1 MFRIRTYLTNA
12 SLVCFDLTITA
23 LCHIA
28 VWRGELIGILGPAP
42 PRNLFDANRSLA
54 LGVVLILWIVLST
67 YFRLYH
73 SRRLDSP
80 FADAVTLFKV
90 GLASWIALEG
100 SAQLLP
106 QLAPTSLFLL
116 RFEAI
121 NTLTLVAARLALRL
135 LVRQLRRRG
144 KNVKNLVLVASPEL
158 GNRVAQKIEQR
169 AHLGYR
175 IVRQYSCIGVDSEE
189 APRLV
194 KELQNTLSS
203 MAVED
208 VVIALPADAHN
219 LTAQLAREC
228 ESRGINVRI
237 VPDLFPLIQSDTQ
250 VYDLDGIPLINVRL
264 YPAEYF
270 RYAVLKR
277 IFDVCASLAVLIL
290 FSPLYALIAIF
301 VKLSSP
307 GPVHFVQERVSLNGK
322 KFKML
327 KFRTMRMDLNPD
339 THWTVPNDP
348 HVTAVG
354 RCLRRSNLDEIPQFL
369 NVLKGDMSIV
379 GPRPERPVFLERFRR
394 QVPEY
399 MARHYVK
406 SGITGWAQVNGWRGD
421 TSISQRIACDLYY
434 IRNWAFGLD
443 LKIVFLT
450 VLRTFF
456 HRNAY

>member
-12 SLVCFDLTITA
+12 CLACFDLTVTA

-28 VWRGELIGILGPAP
+28 VWQLELDGTLGPAP
-42 PRNLFDANRSLA
+42 RQSNISDCLLA
-54 LGVVLILWIVLST
+54 LGFVLILWVVLASC
-67 YFRLYH
+67 FGLYH

-80 FADAVTLFKV
+80 MADAVTLFKV
-90 GLASWIALEG
+90 GLASWIVLEG
-100 SAQLLP
+100 SAHLLP
-106 QLAPTSLFLL
+106 QLTLTPFFLL

-121 NTLTLVAARLALRL
+121 NTFALVAARLALRL
-135 LVRQLRRRG
+135 IARELRRRG
-144 KNVKNLVLVASPEL
+144 RNVKNLVLVATPEL
-158 GNRVAQKIEQR
+158 GNRVAEKIEQR

-175 IVRQYSCIGVDSEE
+175 IIRRLPDAEGDLEE
-189 APRLV
+189 APRLIE
-194 KELQNTLSS
+194 KLQDTLSS

-208 VVIALPADAHN
+208 VIIALPAAAHH
-219 LTAQLAREC
+219 LTAQLAHEC
-228 ESRGINVRI
+228 ESRGVNVRI

-264 YPAEYF
+264 YPTEYLG
-270 RYAVLKR
+270 YAIVKR
-277 IFDVCASLAVLIL
+277 IFDVAASLVILAL
-290 FSPLYALIAIF
+290 FSPLYVLIAIL

-307 GPVHFVQERVSLNGK
+307 GPVHFVQERAGLNGK

-327 KFRTMRMDLNPD
+327 KFRTMRADVNSD

-348 HVTAVG
+348 HVTTIG

-421 TSISQRIACDLYY
+421 TSISQRVACDLYY

-443 LKIVFLT
+443 LKIVILT